1 MEVFAGTDA
10 CVAPVLSMTEAPH
23 HPHNRARETFVEV
36 DGVVH
41 PAPAPRFSRTPSAIA
56 GPPAAAGSHT
66 VEALTDW
73 GVRDVDKL
81 LTAGVVGQA
90 P

>member
-10 CVAPVLSMTEAPH
+10 CVAPVLSMTEAPQ
-23 HPHNRARETFVEV
+23 HPHNVARETFVEV

-56 GPPAAAGSHT
+56 SPPAAAGSHT

-73 GVRDVDKL
+73 GVRDVEKL
-81 LTAGVVGQA
+81 LAAGVVGQA